1 MQKYQSHHIV
11 EAAKI
16 ERVNVTPAPHVESEV
31 RVVELT
37 LEGGDVITLDHSWQA
52 RHNANP
58 GDYFVQYEDGYQ
70 SKCPAEAFERN
81 HALIAENGEELVTTP
96 NTPAD
101 QADQVEA
108 AEQGEQTPAPE
119 TAEEQ
124 PQADTTEPQPS
135 EPEAGEAAVNEA
147 EVPVDNGG
155 GELASDEGERNQPT
169 NPGEA
174 IAEEAGEPKEQAN
187 G

>member
-16 ERVNVTPAPHVESEV
+16 ERVNVVPAPHVESEV

-37 LEGGDVITLDHSWQA
+37 LDDGNTISLDHSWQQ

-58 GDYFVQYEDGYQ
+58 GDYFVQYSDGYQ

-81 HALIAENGEELVTTP
+81 HALMTEEGDELVTTP
-96 NTPAD
+96 NTPED
-101 QADQVEA
+101 QAAQVEA
-108 AEQGEQTPAPE
+108 AET
-119 TAEEQ
+119 EEQ
-124 PQADTTEPQPS
+124 AQADTTEPQPS
-135 EPEAGEAAVNEA
+135 APEAGEAAVNEA

-155 GELASDEGERNQPT
+155 GELASDEGERTQPT

-174 IAEEAGEPKEQAN
+174 IAEETAATEDGEPKEQAN
-187 G
+187 A